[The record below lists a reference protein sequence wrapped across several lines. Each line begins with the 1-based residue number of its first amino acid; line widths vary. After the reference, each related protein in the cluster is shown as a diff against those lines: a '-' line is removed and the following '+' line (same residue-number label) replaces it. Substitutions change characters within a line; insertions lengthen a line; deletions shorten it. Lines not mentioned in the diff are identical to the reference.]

1 MKISNQ
7 KVLYIM
13 TDNASID
20 DIMWGL
26 LELGI
31 DAEYSRHRPKLFPY
45 EEESM
50 QALRQELTGY
60 DLAITHNFSVNV
72 AEACHLLS
80 IPYIAWLFDS
90 PQVAT
95 YTKYALYPECHI
107 FSFDKAQ
114 ERRLKAINLPNVYYQ
129 PLAANI
135 MHSAKINITD
145 ADIAKYSCDL
155 SFIGQLYRNT
165 TFEKFYEVISEA
177 ERKVVDDAIMN
188 NVSNWSRGSNIY
200 NSFSDEYVEQI
211 EHFIPT
217 ENFETYNVNH
227 KHIFET
233 LILPPAIAQI
243 ERKKLMIL
251 ASEICNARLYTVD
264 RDVEN
269 ATALLGSDKVFPAIH
284 DDDLYKA
291 YYASKI
297 NLNVTLRSIET
308 GAPQRIFDIMSVG
321 GTVLSNYQE
330 ELEELFVP
338 DKEIMLFESEEEY
351 IDKITYLLTHEQG
364 RITIGINGYKRVV
377 AEYNFKDSLSKMI
390 EKI

>member
-1 MKISNQ
+1 
-7 KVLYIM
+7 M
-13 TDNASID
+13 TNNASID

-26 LELGI
+26 LELGLE
-31 DAEYSRHRPKLFPY
+31 AEYSVHRPKLFPF
-45 EEESM
+45 EEESV
-50 QALRQELTGY
+50 AKLKKELEGY
-60 DLAITHNFSVNV
+60 ALAITHNFSVNV
-72 AEACHLLS
+72 AEACHVLG

-114 ERRLKAINLPNVYYQ
+114 EARLNAIGLPHVYYQ

-135 MHSAKINITD
+135 QHSARVNITD

-165 TFEKFYEVISEA
+165 SFEKFYAIITED
-177 ERKVVDDAIMN
+177 ERKVVDEALTRKICD
-188 NVSNWSRGSNIY
+188 WSKGSNIY
-200 NSFSDEYVEQI
+200 DSFSDEYIGQI
-211 EHFIPT
+211 EACIAIDDFKT
-217 ENFETYNVNH
+217 FNVNH
-227 KHIFET
+227 KHIIET

-243 ERKKLMIL
+243 ERKNLMML
-251 ASEICNARLYTVD
+251 ASEICNARLYTID
-264 RDVEN
+264 KDVEN
-269 ATALLGSDKVFPAIH
+269 AAALLGPDRVFPAIH

-338 DKEIMLFESEEEY
+338 DHEIMLFESEDEY
-351 IDKITYLLTHEQG
+351 IDKITYLLTHE
-364 RITIGINGYKRVV
+364 RDRLSIGINGYKRVV
-377 AEYNFKDSLSKMI
+377 SEYNFKDSLSKMI
-390 EKI
+390 QKI